1 MLDAYLKD
9 DIILYIMIEDR
20 IYQEYIQALRSKN
33 KQKSVFLSFIRAE
46 LKNKAIDLKKDRLDD
61 TEALVVLKKQQK
73 KLNDQKESITAS
85 GRINMVDDIEKE
97 ISSLAEYLPKP
108 LGEDQLLKIIES
120 KIAAIDSPS
129 MKDMGKIMTSVLS
142 EVGLRADS
150 RMVSSIVK
158 NRLSS

>member
-1 MLDAYLKD
+1 
-9 DIILYIMIEDR
+9 MIEDR